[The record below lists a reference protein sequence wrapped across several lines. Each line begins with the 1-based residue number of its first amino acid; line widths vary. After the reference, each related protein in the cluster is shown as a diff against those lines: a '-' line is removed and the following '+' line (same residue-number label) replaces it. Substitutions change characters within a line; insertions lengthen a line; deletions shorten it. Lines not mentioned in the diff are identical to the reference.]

1 MMDFICPYC
10 FNKIKRES
18 LIFECPDGHRKTATV
33 MERLS
38 GKVKC
43 SQKGCGKVASKI
55 LCPNTMCN
63 SQIPNDMLATPNLLF
78 SIVGVSGSGKTN
90 YITVMLEELSRTGG
104 LKLALGYQNI
114 ETRNIHRKNCKLIY
128 EDHKK
133 PEATPSGGVPPQIW
147 RIKNLNR
154 QTKTNIQTYTFSIFD
169 GAGEDHENLDLNSSQ
184 CRYIAVSE
192 AIMIVIDP
200 MILRSVKNSLN
211 PAVYANSVSFVGDP
225 ADKNSGD
232 VVNNI
237 STYIKNI
244 SGIGVNQKINIP
256 VAVIFSKMD
265 ALMDDFRNRPV
276 SNSSPH
282 EKEGCFLY
290 SDCRAVDADIRSWL
304 ISNGE
309 SAFMN
314 ALEANFKE
322 FTFFGVS
329 SYGSVPK
336 SADELY
342 AVHPHRVL
350 DPILWFF
357 AKKNYIDSK

>member
-1 MMDFICPYC
+1 
-10 FNKIKRES
+10 
-18 LIFECPDGHRKTATV
+18 
-33 MERLS
+33 
-38 GKVKC
+38 
-43 SQKGCGKVASKI
+43 
-55 LCPNTMCN
+55 
-63 SQIPNDMLATPNLLF
+63 MLATPNLLF
-78 SIVGVSGSGKTN
+78 SILGVSGSGKTN
-90 YITVMLEELSRTGG
+90 YITVMLEELNRTGD

-133 PEATPSGGVPPQIW
+133 PEATPSGEVPPQIW

-154 QTKTNIQTYTFSIFD
+154 QTESNIQTYTFSIFD
-169 GAGEDHENLDLNSSQ
+169 GAGEDHENMDVNSSQ

-200 MILRSVKNSLN
+200 MILYSVKKSMDKD
-211 PAVYANSVSFVGDP
+211 VYEKSVSFVGDP

-237 STYIKNI
+237 ATYIKNVR
-244 SGIGVNQKINIP
+244 GIGVNQKINIP
-256 VAVIFSKMD
+256 VAVIFTKMD
-265 ALMDDFRNRPV
+265 ALMNDFKHRPV
-276 SNSSPH
+276 SMPSPH
-282 EKEGCFLY
+282 AAKGCFQY
-290 SDCRAVDADIRSWL
+290 SDCRAVDADIKSWL
-304 ISNGE
+304 VSNGE
-309 SAFMN
+309 SAFIN
-314 ALEANFKE
+314 GLQANFKE

-336 SADELY
+336 SKDELDNI
-342 AVHPHRVL
+342 HPHRVL